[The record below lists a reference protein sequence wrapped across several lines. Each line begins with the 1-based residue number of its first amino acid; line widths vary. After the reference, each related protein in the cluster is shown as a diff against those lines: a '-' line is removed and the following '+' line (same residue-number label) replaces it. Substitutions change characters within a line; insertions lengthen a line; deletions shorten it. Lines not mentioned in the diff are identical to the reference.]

1 MSVKEILKLNNMI
14 NTFLKKTFFSTLQ
27 FIKNKTLK
35 IKYEVY
41 RKTQY
46 DMY

>member
-1 MSVKEILKLNNMI
+1 MSVKKILKLNNII
-14 NTFLKKTFFSTLQ
+14 NKLKKTFFLTLR